1 LTIARPAV
9 YSGDLRTGLLD
20 DPGGARAKAFFRIQA
35 MYAVIKT
42 GGKQYRV
49 AKDDVII
56 VERLAGEAGD
66 KIEID
71 QVLLLDDGKGPTLG
85 TPLVDGARVA
95 ATVLD
100 QSRGDKIIVFKKK
113 RRKNYRRTMG
123 HRQDLTVLR
132 ITDILAKGKKATRS
146 RAKAKADDEAPE
158 AEAAEAVAEEVAA
171 TETPEASEEAAKP
184 APRKSAS
191 RAKKAE
197 ADAPADAE
205 PEAEEAAPKRKRAA
219 KPKAAAEDT
228 QDDAAGD
235 AGDAEEKS

>member
-1 LTIARPAV
+1 MF
-9 YSGDLRTGLLD
+9 D
-20 DPGGARAKAFFRIQA
+20 

-49 AKDDVII
+49 AKDDVIV
-56 VERLAGEAGD
+56 VERLVGTAGD
-66 KIEID
+66 KIELD
-71 QVLLLDDGKGPTLG
+71 QVLMLDDGKGPTLG

-132 ITDILAKGKKATRS
+132 ITDILAKGKKAKAT
-146 RAKAKADDEAPE
+146 RAKAKAEDDASV
-158 AEAAEAVAEEVAA
+158 AEAAEAAAADAPAAEEA
-171 TETPEASEEAAKP
+171 PKP
-184 APRKSAS
+184 AARKRAP

-197 ADAPADAE
+197 ADASTKE
-205 PEAEEAAPKRKRAA
+205 TTKEAAPKPKRKRATE
-219 KPKAAAEDT
+219 PKAAEDDT
-228 QDDAAGD
+228 GKP
-235 AGDAEEKS
+235 EEKS